1 MIFFF
6 LFFNSEKTSL
16 LGVNSRPMSPTKQ
29 PSPTTTPTK
38 QQTPYT
44 SPRHQ
49 SNEQQLI
56 KLRVQNICCGK
67 EATLVKNTLID
78 LSGIISVN
86 VNVIGRIA
94 YIKHDPAR
102 ITCAAII
109 EKLNALHLGISLM
122 ESGADAAAKEN
133 AQAKRMIL
141 LRAVSVVL
149 QTALF
154 VAIIVATALQ
164 KDWDQWLA
172 IPILLL
178 GGIPMLYKAFLDI
191 KRCVIANVNLLMLMA
206 VAGTLAMR
214 EWLDGCLIVYVF
226 SIAEL
231 LLQVCYYKVE
241 KSLSGEI
248 KR

>member
-1 MIFFF
+1 
-6 LFFNSEKTSL
+6 
-16 LGVNSRPMSPTKQ
+16 MSPTKQ

-133 AQAKRMIL
+133 AQAKRMIM

-178 GGIPMLYKAFLDI
+178 GGIPMLYNCLLYTSPSPRD
-191 KRCVIANVNLLMLMA
+191 KRQSRMPSSA
-206 VAGTLAMR
+206 
-214 EWLDGCLIVYVF
+214 
-226 SIAEL
+226 
-231 LLQVCYYKVE
+231 
-241 KSLSGEI
+241 
-248 KR
+248 

>member
-1 MIFFF
+1 M
-6 LFFNSEKTSL
+6 S
-16 LGVNSRPMSPTKQ
+16 SPT
-29 PSPTTTPTK
+29 TK

-67 EATLVKNTLID
+67 EAQLVKNTLND
-78 LSGIISVN
+78 MSGIISVN
-86 VNVIGRIA
+86 VNLIGRIA
-94 YIKHDPAR
+94 YVKHDPSR
-102 ITCAAII
+102 ITVATII

-122 ESGADAAAKEN
+122 ESGAGAAAKEN
-133 AQAKRMIL
+133 AQAKRKIWI
-141 LRAVSVVL
+141 RAVSVVL
-149 QTALF
+149 QTLLF
-154 VAIIVATALQ
+154 VGIIVATALQ
-164 KDWDQWLA
+164 KKWDQWLA

-178 GGIPMLYKAFLDI
+178 GGLPMLYKAFLDV

-206 VAGTLAMR
+206 VGGTLAMF

-241 KSLSGEI
+241 KSLSGLLSFFYL
-248 KR
+248 